1 MDERPPFNLRDAL
14 LHRWSVV
21 VAAVSTLALI
31 ACALYVV
38 LPRSYEATAII
49 YLDTARTATDF
60 DAGIA
65 AGDLLQ
71 HDFIVSA
78 TSRPTLLEA
87 CKSPGIACTAD
98 DMTAPENTLGK
109 KVTASVFRGTSELAV
124 TAKGS
129 TPEAAAALANA
140 VAQAVID

>member
-38 LPRSYEATAII
+38 LPRSYEATAIL

-60 DAGIA
+60 DSGIS

-71 HDFIVSA
+71 HDLIALATNRATLVEACQAQGVECTPDNLVAPEETIGKRVSA
-78 TSRPTLLEA
+78 S
-87 CKSPGIACTAD
+87 IY
-98 DMTAPENTLGK
+98 
-109 KVTASVFRGTSELAV
+109 RGTSSLGV
-124 TAKGS
+124 TAKAP
-129 TPEAAAALANA
+129 TPVEA
-140 VAQAVID
+140 